1 MGIGKILAICGV
13 HYLAKKKAYKYPR
26 ATETYNGKR
35 YEATGKTQRE
45 AERRLA
51 QKIAAAKS
59 GYVGTDM
66 KVVTWVEE
74 WLDNYIKPRVRK
86 PGAPKL
92 NGTMSEN
99 SYRTYDIVTRL
110 HIIPAIGNM
119 RLASVTDTDLR
130 GILNAQK
137 GMSYAHAQKIRMV
150 LKGMFTQAHAS
161 RMILF
166 NPAVKLDLPAVEK
179 GSRRSFTPYEK
190 EIFFKV
196 AKKHRSG
203 YLFRFMLAT
212 GLRPNEVRALRVRQ
226 LDLDKAIVKIDD
238 AVESGTNLIS
248 TPKTDAGIRHTVIN
262 DKELISRLRD
272 IVADKQPD
280 DLLFPK
286 YGGGMMTDQ
295 NIHTYWR
302 SFARLMDIEMGAILI
317 HNHIPDEKD
326 VKYDGTP
333 LYPDPNDPS
342 KPLNGHKLSPDVS
355 LYCLRHTFCTDM
367 QRLGVPVEVTKYL
380 MGHEDISTTSNIYTD
395 SGEPEAIRATQY
407 IFPVGETVGDK

>member
-1 MGIGKILAICGV
+1 MG
-13 HYLAKKKAYKYPR
+13 KKYKYPR

-51 QKIAAAKS
+51 DKIAKAKS

-66 KVVTWVEE
+66 KVSTWVEE

-92 NGTMSEN
+92 ANTMSEN

-130 GILNAQK
+130 GILNSQK
-137 GMSYAHAQKIRMV
+137 GMSYAHVQKIRMV
-150 LKGMFTQAHAS
+150 LKAMFTQAHAS
-161 RMILF
+161 RLIMF

-226 LDLDKAIVKIDD
+226 LDLDRGIVKIDD

-262 DKELISRLRD
+262 DLDLISRYRE
-272 IVADKQPD
+272 IVAQKQPD
-280 DLLFPK
+280 DFLFTK
-286 YGGGMMTDQ
+286 LGTNEMMTDQ

-302 SFARLMDIEMGAILI
+302 SFARLMDIEMGAIRI
-317 HNHIPDEKD
+317 HNHIPDPKD
-326 VKYDGTP
+326 LKYDGTP
-333 LYPDPNDPS
+333 LYPDPNYPS
-342 KPLNGHKLSPDVS
+342 KPLNGHKLSSDVS

-367 QRLGVPVEVTKYL
+367 QRKGVPVEVTKYL

-407 IFPVGETVGDK
+407 IFPVGEPVGET

>member
-1 MGIGKILAICGV
+1 M
-13 HYLAKKKAYKYPR
+13 AKKKEYKYPR

-35 YEATGKTQRE
+35 YEATGKTKRE
-45 AERRLA
+45 AERRLSR
-51 QKIAAAKS
+51 KIEAAKS

-66 KVVTWVEE
+66 KVSTWVNQ
-74 WLDNYIKPRVRK
+74 WLNDYIKPRVRK
-86 PGAPKL
+86 PGALKL

-130 GILNAQK
+130 SILNAQK

-150 LKGMFTQAHAS
+150 LKAMFTQAHAS
-161 RMILF
+161 RLIMF

-196 AKKHRSG
+196 AEKHRCG

-226 LDLDKAIVKIDD
+226 LYLDKAIVKIDD

-262 DKELISRLRD
+262 DLDLISRYRD
-272 IVADKQPD
+272 IVSQKQPD
-280 DLLFPK
+280 DFLFTK
-286 YGGGMMTDQ
+286 LGTNEMMTDQ

-302 SFARLMDIEMGAILI
+302 SFARLMDIEMGAVLI

-333 LYPDPNDPS
+333 LYPDPSDPT
-342 KPLNGHKLSPDVS
+342 KPLNGHRLSNDIS
-355 LYCLRHTFCTDM
+355 LYTLRHTFCTDM

-407 IFPVGETVGDK
+407 IFPVGETVGEH

>member
-1 MGIGKILAICGV
+1 M
-13 HYLAKKKAYKYPR
+13 AKKKQYKYPR

-51 QKIAAAKS
+51 DKIAKAKS

-66 KVVTWVEE
+66 KVSTWVEE

-92 NGTMSEN
+92 ANTMSEN

-130 GILNAQK
+130 AILNAQR
-137 GMSYAHAQKIRMV
+137 GMSYAHVQKLRMV
-150 LKGMFTQAHAS
+150 LKAIFTQAHAS
-161 RMILF
+161 RHIMF
-166 NPAVKLDLPAVEK
+166 NPAVNLDLPAVSK
-179 GSRRSFTPYEK
+179 GSRRSLTPYER
-190 EIFFKV
+190 EVFFKV
-196 AKKHRSG
+196 ANKSAHG
-203 YLFRFMLAT
+203 YLFRFLLAT
-212 GLRPNEVRALRVRQ
+212 GMRPNEVRALRVRQ
-226 LDLDKAIVKIDD
+226 LDLERGIVKIDD
-238 AVESGTNLIS
+238 AVESGTNIVS
-248 TPKTDAGIRHTVIN
+248 TPKTEAGVRHTVIN
-262 DKELISRLRD
+262 DIDLISRLRD
-272 IVADKQPD
+272 IVANKQPD
-280 DLLFPK
+280 DFLFTK
-286 YGGGMMTDQ
+286 LGRTEMMTDQ

-302 SFARLMDIEMGAILI
+302 SFARQMDIEMGAIRI
-317 HNHIPDEKD
+317 HNHIPGPKD
-326 VKYDGTP
+326 LKYDGTP
-333 LYPDPNDPS
+333 LCPDPDDPS
-342 KPLNGHKLSPDVS
+342 KPLNGHKLSADVS

-367 QRLGVPVEVTKYL
+367 QRKGVPVEVTKYL

-407 IFPVGETVGDK
+407 IFPVGETVGET

>member
-1 MGIGKILAICGV
+1 M
-13 HYLAKKKAYKYPR
+13 AKKKKYNYPR

-51 QKIAAAKS
+51 RKIDAAKS
-59 GYVGTDM
+59 GYIGTDM
-66 KVVTWVEE
+66 KVSTWVDE
-74 WLDNYIKPRVRK
+74 WLKDYIKPRVRK

-92 NGTMSEN
+92 PGTMSEN

-110 HIIPAIGNM
+110 HIVPAIGEM

-130 GILNAQK
+130 GILNAQR
-137 GMSYAHAQKIRMV
+137 GMSYAHAQKIRMI
-150 LKGMFTQAHAS
+150 LKMMFTQANVS
-161 RMILF
+161 RLIMF
-166 NPAVKLDLPAVEK
+166 NPAVNLDLPAVEK

-196 AKKHRSG
+196 AEKHRSG

-212 GLRPNEVRALRVRQ
+212 GMRPNEVRALRVRQ

-248 TPKTDAGIRHTVIN
+248 TPKTNAGIRHTVIN
-262 DKELISRLRD
+262 DIDLISRLRD
-272 IVADKQPD
+272 FVEQKQPD
-280 DLLFPK
+280 DFLFPK

-302 SFARLMDIEMGAILI
+302 SFARLMDIEMGAIRI

-333 LYPDPNDPS
+333 LYPDPADPS
-342 KPLNGHKLSPDVS
+342 KPLNGHRLSADIS
-355 LYCLRHTFCTDM
+355 LYTLRHTFCTDM

-407 IFPVGETVGDK
+407 ILPVGESVGEH

>member
-1 MGIGKILAICGV
+1 M
-13 HYLAKKKAYKYPR
+13 AKKKQYKYPR

-51 QKIAAAKS
+51 DKIAKAKS
-59 GYVGTDM
+59 GFIGTDM
-66 KVVTWVEE
+66 KVSTWVEE
-74 WLDNYIKPRVRK
+74 WLDNYIRPRVRK

-92 NGTMSEN
+92 ANTMSEN

-110 HIIPAIGNM
+110 HIIPAIGDM

-130 GILNAQK
+130 GILNSQK
-137 GMSYAHAQKIRMV
+137 GMSYAHVQKIRMV
-150 LKGMFTQAHAS
+150 LKAIFTQAHAS
-161 RMILF
+161 RLIMF

-262 DKELISRLRD
+262 DLDLISRYRE
-272 IVADKQPD
+272 IVAQKQPD
-280 DLLFPK
+280 DFLFTK
-286 YGGGMMTDQ
+286 LGTNEMMTDQ

-333 LYPDPNDPS
+333 LYPDPSDPS
-342 KPLNGHKLSPDVS
+342 KPLNGHRLKDDIS
-355 LYCLRHTFCTDM
+355 LYTLRHTFATDM

-395 SGEPEAIRATQY
+395 SGEPEAIRATKY

>member
-1 MGIGKILAICGV
+1 M
-13 HYLAKKKAYKYPR
+13 AKKKQYKYPR

-51 QKIAAAKS
+51 DKIAKAKS
-59 GYVGTDM
+59 GFIGTDM
-66 KVVTWVEE
+66 KVSTWVEE
-74 WLDNYIKPRVRK
+74 WLDNYIRPRVRK

-92 NGTMSEN
+92 ANTMSEN

-110 HIIPAIGNM
+110 HIIPAIGDM

-130 GILNAQK
+130 GILNSQK
-137 GMSYAHAQKIRMV
+137 GMSYAHVQKIRMV
-150 LKGMFTQAHAS
+150 LKAIFTQAHAS
-161 RMILF
+161 RLIMF

-262 DKELISRLRD
+262 DLDLISRYRE
-272 IVADKQPD
+272 IVAQKQPD
-280 DLLFPK
+280 DFLFTK
-286 YGGGMMTDQ
+286 LGTNEMMTDQ

-333 LYPDPNDPS
+333 LYPDPSDPS
-342 KPLNGHKLSPDVS
+342 KPLNGHRLKDDIS
-355 LYCLRHTFCTDM
+355 LYTLRHTFATDM

-395 SGEPEAIRATQY
+395 SGEPEAIRATKY
-407 IFPVGETVGDK
+407 IFPVGETVGET

>member
-1 MGIGKILAICGV
+1 M
-13 HYLAKKKAYKYPR
+13 AKKKQYKYPR

-45 AERRLA
+45 AERRLSR
-51 QKIAAAKS
+51 KIEAAKS
-59 GYVGTDM
+59 GYIGTDM
-66 KVVTWVEE
+66 KVSTWVNE
-74 WLDNYIKPRVRK
+74 WLAEYIKPRVRK

-110 HIIPAIGNM
+110 HIIPAIGEM

-130 GILNAQK
+130 GILNSQK
-137 GMSYAHAQKIRMV
+137 GMSYAHVQKIRMV
-150 LKGMFTQAHAS
+150 LKAMFTQAHAS
-161 RMILF
+161 RLIMF

-262 DKELISRLRD
+262 DLDLISRYRE
-272 IVADKQPD
+272 IVAQKQPD
-280 DLLFPK
+280 DFLFTK
-286 YGGGMMTDQ
+286 LGTNEMMTDQ

-333 LYPDPNDPS
+333 LYPDPSDPS
-342 KPLNGHKLSPDVS
+342 KPLNGHRLKDDIS
-355 LYCLRHTFCTDM
+355 LYTLRHTFATDM

-407 IFPVGETVGDK
+407 IFPVGEPVGET

>member
-1 MGIGKILAICGV
+1 
-13 HYLAKKKAYKYPR
+13 LAKKQYKYPR

-59 GYVGTDM
+59 GYVGSDM
-66 KVVTWVEE
+66 KVSTWVNE
-74 WLDNYIKPRVRK
+74 WLTEYIKPRVRA
-86 PGAPKL
+86 PGALKL

-110 HIIPAIGNM
+110 HIIPYIGDM

-150 LKGMFTQAHAS
+150 LKAMFTQAHAS
-161 RMILF
+161 RLIMF

-203 YLFRFMLAT
+203 YLFRFMMAT
-212 GLRPNEVRALRVRQ
+212 GMRPNEVRALRVRQ
-226 LDLDKAIVKIDD
+226 LDLGKAIVKIDD
-238 AVESGTNLIS
+238 AVEAGTAMIS
-248 TPKTDAGIRHTVIN
+248 TPKTDAGVRHTVIN
-262 DKELISRLRD
+262 DIDLISRLRD
-272 IVADKQPD
+272 IVANKQPD
-280 DLLFPK
+280 DFLFPK
-286 YGGGMMTDQ
+286 YGSNAMMTDQ

-302 SFARLMDIEMGAILI
+302 SFARLMDIEMGAVLI

-326 VKYDGTP
+326 LKYDGTP
-333 LYPDPNDPS
+333 LYPDPEDPS
-342 KPLNGHKLSPDVS
+342 KPLNGHRLKDDIS
-355 LYCLRHTFCTDM
+355 LYTLRHTFCTDM

-395 SGEPEAIRATQY
+395 SGEPEAIRATKY
-407 IFPVGETVGDK
+407 IFPVVESVGESK